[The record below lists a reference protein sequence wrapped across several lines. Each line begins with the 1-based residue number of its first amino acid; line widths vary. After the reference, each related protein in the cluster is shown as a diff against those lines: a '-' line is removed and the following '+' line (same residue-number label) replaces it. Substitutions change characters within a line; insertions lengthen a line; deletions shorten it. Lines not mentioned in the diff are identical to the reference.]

1 VRGLQDLPDRNLR
14 QSHAAV
20 QAGERRKHDDPGDYS
35 GRVSHQTG
43 EAGSTAEGGCARV
56 RGYLQIGNLKT
67 TKVDRLDGSGKQEN
81 RDIHHGEPCAPLSWP
96 LLNIDIHSSFS

>member
-1 VRGLQDLPDRNLR
+1 M
-14 QSHAAV
+14 
-20 QAGERRKHDDPGDYS
+20 
-35 GRVSHQTG
+35 
-43 EAGSTAEGGCARV
+43 

-96 LLNIDIHSSFS
+96 FLNIDIHSSFS